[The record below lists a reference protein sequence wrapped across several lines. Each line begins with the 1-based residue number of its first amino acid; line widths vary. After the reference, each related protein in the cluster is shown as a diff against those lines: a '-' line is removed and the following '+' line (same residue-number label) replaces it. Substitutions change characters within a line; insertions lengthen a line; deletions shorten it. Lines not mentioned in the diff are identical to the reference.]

1 MAPRRKRNKIRE
13 WLLGFFSSKDE
24 IHYMPD
30 GPQRHTGPGGFFNNA
45 QHSTV
50 NNSAMTAVHGNQYF
64 LSTEGDRNI
73 ATHIMKLLSDH
84 IILGAAHDDS
94 IRVPPPRC
102 HPGTRVSLIARIT
115 AWFNSEQLQELL
127 LWITGPAGV
136 GKSAIV
142 QTFAEYL
149 VESQLLGASVF
160 CSRPNKRNNPYRI
173 FNTIA
178 YQLAIRITAYREF
191 LIERLSLDPQLL
203 NRDMTTQFN
212 AYIVEP
218 FVEKKIGV
226 GGKRWGI
233 LLDGLDELDGEDAQC
248 EIIQLIST
256 FTLEHR
262 DAPLVWIIASR
273 PESHISNTF
282 DDDEVRRS
290 CWSEYIPIDSTEA
303 CEDVDRFLR
312 SSFKMIQKKY
322 RHSVSRNWPSRDT
335 DFTKLTAAASGLFIY
350 AQVVM
355 EFIRDP
361 HHANPVSRLEVLL
374 RVIDRSNVVPTNEN
388 PFVQLDALYSEI
400 LSSIPSTLWPTTKRL
415 FGVAIYEGQ
424 IKLGPYDNKLRSNI
438 LSLRGMSILL
448 DVPRNSVYASLDKSR
463 STLKIPD
470 WKVAHKQPLTFLHAS
485 FSDYLKDSSR
495 SGDFYIGVEENA
507 KENVGLRLLEIWS
520 ECSGDDISMVS
531 VKPTWHQ
538 YCSKLDDKS
547 PSKGINRFYTN
558 LFHGTVKYLARAIF
572 DFLQVPM
579 APSYA
584 LLKKMHMRKLCYV
597 FKAVDVVCFVNGVAA
612 ISPKPWHVGLLRE
625 VQLRDLDFGHL
636 DWKEMSPACAH
647 YGKKRTL
654 IHRPCSSV
662 GLKKFVSNLESLQKR
677 SPELKV
683 FIFGGV
689 PKERVAVFR
698 FPLSQRSNRLVTFT
712 PYVIPYPE

>member
-1 MAPRRKRNKIRE
+1 M
-13 WLLGFFSSKDE
+13 KDNWTE
-24 IHYMPD
+24 IKDYKTTD
-30 GPQRHTGPGGFFNNA
+30 CGW
-45 QHSTV
+45 
-50 NNSAMTAVHGNQYF
+50 TARSDKGSDKGN
-64 LSTEGDRNI
+64 
-73 ATHIMKLLSDH
+73 
-84 IILGAAHDDS
+84 
-94 IRVPPPRC
+94 V
-102 HPGTRVSLIARIT
+102 GTRVSLIARIT

-160 CSRPNKRNNPYRI
+160 CSRPNKRNNPHRI

-191 LIERLSLDPQLL
+191 LVERLSLDPQLL

-212 AYIVEP
+212 AFIVEP

-226 GGKRWGI
+226 GGKKWGI

-282 DDDEVRRS
+282 DDDAVRRS
-290 CWSEYIPIDSTEA
+290 CWSECIPIDSTEA

-312 SSFKMIQKKY
+312 SSFKTVQKKY
-322 RHSVSRNWPSRDT
+322 RHSVSSDWPSES
-335 DFTKLTAAASGLFIY
+335 DFLKLTAASSGLFIY

-361 HHANPVSRLEVLL
+361 HHADPVSRLEVLL
-374 RVIDRSNVVPTNEN
+374 RVIDRFNVVPTNEN
-388 PFVQLDALYSEI
+388 PFVHLDALYSEI

-415 FGVAIYEGQ
+415 LGAAIYGEE
-424 IKLGPYDNKLRSNI
+424 IKLGRYNSKMRPNM
-438 LSLRGMSILL
+438 LSLRGMSILFG
-448 DVPRNSVYASLDKSR
+448 VPRNSVYASLDKSR

-470 WKVAHKQPLTFLHAS
+470 WKVAHKKPLTFLHAS

-495 SGDFYIGVEENA
+495 SGDFYIGIAEDV
-507 KENVGLRLLEIWS
+507 KEDVGLRLLEIWGKCS
-520 ECSGDDISMVS
+520 EDDISMVS
-531 VKPTWHQ
+531 VKLAWYQ

-547 PSKGINRFYTN
+547 PSRGINQFYTN
-558 LFHGTVKYLARAIF
+558 LFHGTVRHLARAMF
-572 DFLQVPM
+572 DFLHIPM
-579 APSYA
+579 ETPPYA
-584 LLKKMHMRKLCYV
+584 FLQKVHMRKLCYLLEA
-597 FKAVDVVCFVNGVAA
+597 KDVTYFADSVAD
-612 ISPKPWHVGLLRE
+612 ISHQSWHVGLLRE
-625 VQLRDLDFGHL
+625 VQLKDLEFGHL
-636 DWKEMSPACAH
+636 DWKEMSPAYAD
-647 YGKKRTL
+647 YEKKGTFSL
-654 IHRPCSSV
+654 EAWTIHR
-662 GLKKFVSNLESLQKR
+662 LEVL
-677 SPELKV
+677 
-683 FIFGGV
+683 IFGGV

-698 FPLSQRSNRLVTFT
+698 TPLSERSYYLGDFT
-712 PYVIPYPE
+712 PYVVPYPE